1 MTTTDIKCVLVGAAE
16 VGKSAFI
23 EKIKTGK
30 FKHDYRLHPSI
41 VQELGMIPITTNDG
55 IMRFQITKLS
65 GSLGKKN
72 MANHLVGASCA
83 IVMFSSDSK
92 LDRSNTVDNY
102 VDKVK
107 KHCGDIPICIV
118 ANKCDLQPN
127 KYSVIED
134 CIPIS
139 VKHNSGLML
148 PFQFLCRKLTENVSL
163 QVIDSP
169 LDEAA
174 SIEKL

>member
-1 MTTTDIKCVLVGAAE
+1 MNIDIKCVLVGGAE
-16 VGKSAFI
+16 VGKRAFI
-23 EKIKTGK
+23 EKINTGK
-30 FKHDYRLHPSI
+30 FKSDYRLHPSV

-72 MANHLVGASCA
+72 MANQLVGASCA
-83 IVMFSSDSK
+83 IVMFSSNSK

-102 VDKVK
+102 VYKIK

-118 ANKCDLQPN
+118 ANKCDIQPN
-127 KYSVIED
+127 KSLVIED

-139 VKHNSGLML
+139 VKHDSGLML
-148 PFQFLCRKLTENVSL
+148 PFLFLCRKLTGNDSL
-163 QVIDSP
+163 QIIDSP
-169 LDEAA
+169 LD
-174 SIEKL
+174 KL